1 MILHKVLLVF
11 FGAMNDEHSDP
22 KTEDHM
28 KKANNSNKQILGFLL
43 LASAAISI
51 IVCVMIDMAISGTFT
66 WSLYPIV
73 SVIFASSLLRPI
85 IQNGKNG
92 IVATLRILTVG
103 IVPYLYVLDQIAG
116 TETIITKA
124 GGIIAGLVLIYL
136 WIAYFIAKHSR
147 RRKLLSFGIT
157 MILAV
162 PLCILINYSLSL
174 TLTPKA
180 AAFDV
185 WDVLSIG
192 ILLSVGA
199 VLIISDVILRRKEI
213 SEDAS
218 YGNCKR
224 SRI

>member
-1 MILHKVLLVF
+1 
-11 FGAMNDEHSDP
+11 
-22 KTEDHM
+22 
-28 KKANNSNKQILGFLL
+28 
-43 LASAAISI
+43 
-51 IVCVMIDMAISGTFT
+51 
-66 WSLYPIV
+66 
-73 SVIFASSLLRPI
+73 
-85 IQNGKNG
+85 
-92 IVATLRILTVG
+92 VATLRILTVG